1 MSSDAWTW
9 MYGGGRELESGNDR
23 GLRGGALS
31 TPEAM
36 IISMGFMA
44 PSVAMFFNTPFIAG
58 FAGAAMPLTMLLS
71 FGAVLLVALGLSQLA
86 SRTASAGSVYSIVSN
101 AINPRTG
108 FMGMWFFIIGY
119 GIFEAATYSIF
130 ASFASEETQR
140 IFGISVPWIIPFFVI
155 AGIVYG
161 LSVLG
166 ITQSVRGG
174 LIFLAYEIVI
184 VTIMLLAV
192 VFQGGAEGNT
202 LSVFSPTAGSGL
214 GGVFLGMIFG
224 IMSFVGWKAAA
235 SMGEETRNPYRS
247 IPRALLGAV
256 AIIGTYYVFVTY
268 AATIGF
274 GPDNMGKFAKDTVW
288 FDTLTR
294 RYLGAGWAPFV
305 GVAALTGAISSAIGI
320 HNATVRL
327 IYALGRDGVLPKAL
341 AKVHPTRRSPY
352 VAATVQA
359 GFSVILGLV
368 FGYFVFGDPSA
379 TYGYFGGLGTLAVLF
394 VYIFINAS
402 VFVYFWTKERN
413 SFSVVR
419 HAIIPLVA
427 TAAVALPIYG
437 LIYPVPDPPYN
448 LWPYLIALW
457 ALIGLAF
464 LFFISRR
471 RPEVMEIMGRAFLED
486 GSEEP
491 TPNQEDVRPA
501 DKSTGEQSSS
511 GVEPSK

>member
-1 MSSDAWTW
+1 MADTRALRFGKGKGLAQQDA
-9 MYGGGRELESGNDR
+9 GS

-31 TPEAM
+31 TVEAM
-36 IISMGFMA
+36 VVSMGFMA

-58 FAGAAMPLTMLLS
+58 FAGGAMPLTMLLS
-71 FGAVLLVALGLSQLA
+71 FAAVFLVALGFSQLA
-86 SRTASAGSVYSIVSN
+86 RRTASAGSVYAIVSN

-130 ASFASEETQR
+130 ASFTSELLERT
-140 IFGISVPWIIPFFVI
+140 FGLTVPWIVPFLFV
-155 AGIVYG
+155 AGLVYA

-166 ITQSVRGG
+166 VTQSVRGG
-174 LIFLAYEIVI
+174 LVFLAYELGV
-184 VTIMLLAV
+184 VTILLLVV

-202 LSVFSPTAGSGL
+202 LAVFSPASGSGI

-235 SMGEETRNPYRS
+235 SLGEETRDPHTS

-274 GPDNMGKFAKDTVW
+274 GPGNMERFAGDPAW

-294 RYLGAGWAPFV
+294 EYLGASWAPFV
-305 GVAALTGAISSAIGI
+305 GVAALTGAIASCIGI

-327 IYALGRDGVLPKAL
+327 LYALGRDGVLPRSL

-352 VAATVQA
+352 VAASFQA
-359 GFSVILGLV
+359 GFSVILGIV
-368 FGYFVFGDPSA
+368 FSAFVFGDPA
-379 TYGYFGGLGTLAVLF
+379 TTYGYFGGLGTLAVLL
-394 VYIFINAS
+394 VYIFINVS
-402 VFVYFWTKERN
+402 VFLYFLRKEREN
-413 SFSVVR
+413 FSVLR
-419 HAIIPLVA
+419 HAVIPLVA
-427 TAAVALPIYG
+427 TAAVCLPIYG
-437 LIYPVPDPPYN
+437 LVYPVPDPPFN

-457 ALIGLAF
+457 GVIGLVF
-464 LFFISRR
+464 LLIVSRR
-471 RPEVMEIMGRAFLED
+471 RPDIAEKMGRAFTEAGD
-486 GSEEP
+486 EP
-491 TPNQEDVRPA
+491 DTSQEDVLETKDRPA
-501 DKSTGEQSSS
+501 TNTAE
-511 GVEPSK
+511 